1 MTPKIKWGFLI
12 YKIFI
17 VMRILIREDKRDMM
31 AKMMLTDE
39 FSGMYED
46 VNYVTDST
54 GEHKTIEYRNG
65 DGVIMLYGDRS
76 EALYICEDVTRPLR
90 ILSYTPQELKLVIGE
105 WFSEFFELPVEIV
118 QHVNKSV
125 LN

>member
-1 MTPKIKWGFLI
+1 MKFLI
-12 YKIFI
+12 K
-17 VMRILIREDKRDMM
+17 EDKRDRL
-31 AKMMLTDE
+31 AKQILTEE
-39 FSGMYED
+39 FSGMYGD
-46 VNYVTDST
+46 VDYITDSN
-54 GEHKTIEYRNG
+54 GKQKRIEYRNG

-90 ILSYTPQELKLVIGE
+90 MLSYTPQELKRVVGE

>member
-17 VMRILIREDKRDMM
+17 VMKIVIKEDKRDRL
-31 AKMMLTDE
+31 AKQILTEE

-46 VNYVTDST
+46 VNYYTDSM
-54 GEHKTIEYRNG
+54 GEKMRIEYRNG
-65 DGVIMLYGDRS
+65 DGVIMIYGS
-76 EALYICEDVTRPLR
+76 AAKSLYICEDVTRPLR
-90 ILSYTPQELKLVIGE
+90 MLSYTQKQVRDIIGE

-118 QHVNKSV
+118 HHVNKAV

>member
-17 VMRILIREDKRDMM
+17 VMKIVIKEDKRDKI
-31 AKMMLTDE
+31 AKQILTEE

-46 VNYVTDST
+46 VNYYTDSM
-54 GEHKTIEYRNG
+54 GEKMRIEYRNG
-65 DGVIMLYGDRS
+65 DGVIMLYGS
-76 EALYICEDVTRPLR
+76 ATKTLYICEDVTQPIRL
-90 ILSYTPQELKLVIGE
+90 LSYTPKQAKDVVGE
-105 WFSEFFELPVEIV
+105 WFSEFFELPVELV
-118 QHVNKSV
+118 HHVNKEV

>member
-1 MTPKIKWGFLI
+1 
-12 YKIFI
+12 
-17 VMRILIREDKRDMM
+17 MRILIREDKRDRM

-46 VNYVTDST
+46 VNYITDST
-54 GEHKTIEYRNG
+54 GEHTTIEYRNG

-76 EALYICEDVTRPLR
+76 NALYICEDVTNS
-90 ILSYTPQELKLVIGE
+90 IEFFSYTPQEIKRVVGE
-105 WFSEFFELPVEIV
+105 WFSETFGLPVKIV

>member
-1 MTPKIKWGFLI
+1 MKVVITES
-12 YKIFI
+12 
-17 VMRILIREDKRDMM
+17 RRERL
-31 AKMMLTDE
+31 AKQELEKE

-46 VNYVTDST
+46 VNYMTDSR

-76 EALYICEDVTRPLR
+76 NALYICEDVTRPLNL
-90 ILSYTPQELKLVIGE
+90 LSYTPKQLKDVIGE
-105 WFSEFFELPVEIV
+105 WFSEFFELPVDIV